1 MQKME
6 IIGHEHYTD
15 CRDYHI
21 INFISDEMIEFFQ
34 LPRFSVVGYRI
45 YVTKLLHTYIKNNK
59 LLDST
64 NHITIYPDDKLER
77 LLKTNGE
84 ELTYFNLQRFISPH
98 LKINYKLL
106 RERIQ
111 PLAEE
116 LMANRFHP
124 KNFDKFCQWGFDD
137 FHLE

>member
-1 MQKME
+1 ME
-6 IIGHEHYTD
+6 IIGHEYFND
-15 CRDYHI
+15 FGGYCI
-21 INFISDEMIEFFQ
+21 LNFISDEMIEFFQ
-34 LPRFSVVGYRI
+34 LPQFSIICSRVYL
-45 YVTKLLHTYIKNNK
+45 TKQLAMYIRNNK

-64 NHITIYPDDKLER
+64 NYRTIHPDDKLER

-98 LKINYKLL
+98 LKINYRLL
-106 RERIQ
+106 RERMQ

-137 FHLE
+137 FQLE